1 MHKAR
6 DSPKPICSTTMEL
19 GTSIQHSG
27 PVVDIPTEYI
37 LMVVMEANPVEDIGV
52 VEGKTGQMDLYPSGR
67 SCSTTPS
74 PQRMSIGTTD
84 PRAAI
89 NGGPK

>member
-27 PVVDIPTEYI
+27 PVDIPTEHI
-37 LMVVMEANPVEDIGV
+37 LMVVTEANPVEETGV

-67 SCSTTPS
+67 SCSMTPF

-89 NGGPK
+89 SGGPK